1 MALLAALAEA
11 RGHYA
16 PAPLIIDGA
25 DRLWLADLQAAD
37 TGAIETL
44 PSPSVV
50 ALVGDFDA
58 GSIRSLL
65 ALLEAG
71 HVVVPLTEETRNQH
85 ADLLRASHADHRLR
99 HGRLEPLPPP
109 AEPRPEALAR
119 LLAEGCG
126 GLVLF
131 TTGTTGAPK
140 AILHRA
146 TSLTGRFGHRR
157 PALVSLGFLLF
168 DHIGGLNTFFHLAF
182 NGGTLVR
189 TRERRVEPVLELCRC
204 HGVELLP
211 TTPTFL
217 RMLSLHADLAAT
229 VPDSLRLISYGTERM
244 DPGTLQRLNG
254 LLPAVQFRQTYGLS
268 ELGIL
273 QVRSRASD
281 SVFFRIV
288 DDDGVQ
294 VRIVDGSLQILAPGR
309 MLGYL
314 NAPSPFDAD
323 GWLDTGDLV
332 DVDGQGWYTITS
344 RRSAVINVAGLKLL
358 PAEIEAV
365 AHGFAGVLRCRARG
379 VANPITG
386 EHAELLVE
394 PQPGTS
400 LDLEALRA
408 HLAAALPEWKRP
420 ARIRCG
426 PVEVSHRM
434 KLR

>member
-1 MALLAALAEA
+1 MALLTTMVAARE
-11 RGHYA
+11 HYP
-16 PAPLIIDGA
+16 PAPLIVDG
-25 DRLWLADLQAAD
+25 DDQLWLADVEAAD
-37 TGAIETL
+37 IGSLEAL
-44 PSPSVV
+44 SRPSVV

-58 GSIRSLL
+58 WSIRCLL

-71 HVVVPLTEETRNQH
+71 HVVVPLTDDTRSQH
-85 ADLLRASHADHRLR
+85 AHFLAASHADHLLQA
-99 HGRLEPLPPP
+99 GRLQPLPAPP
-109 AEPRPEALAR
+109 QPRPPLLEAL
-119 LLAEGCG
+119 LAAGSG

-146 TSLTGRFGHRR
+146 ESLTGRFARRR

-168 DHIGGLNTFFHLAF
+168 DHIGGLNTLLHLAF

-189 TRERRVEPVLELCRC
+189 TRARQVEPVLDLCRR

-217 RMLSLHADLAAT
+217 RMLALYPDLAAA
-229 VPDSLRLISYGTERM
+229 VPTSLRLISYGTERM
-244 DPGTLQRLNG
+244 DPGTLRRLQA

-273 QVRSRASD
+273 PVRSRASD
-281 SVFFRIV
+281 SVYFRIG
-288 DDDGVQ
+288 DDDGVR
-294 VRIVDGSLQILAPGR
+294 VRIRDGSLQILAPGR

-332 DVDGQGWYTITS
+332 EVDADGWYTITA
-344 RRSAVINVAGLKLL
+344 RRGAVINVGGLKVL
-358 PAEIEAV
+358 PAEIEDV
-365 AHGFAGVLRCRARG
+365 ALGFAGVLRCRARG

-386 EHAELLVE
+386 EYAELLVE
-394 PQPGTS
+394 PAPGTS
-400 LDLEALRA
+400 LDPAALGA
-408 HLAAALPEWKRP
+408 HLAAALPPWKCP

-426 PVEVSHRM
+426 PLEVSHRM
-434 KLR
+434 KQR